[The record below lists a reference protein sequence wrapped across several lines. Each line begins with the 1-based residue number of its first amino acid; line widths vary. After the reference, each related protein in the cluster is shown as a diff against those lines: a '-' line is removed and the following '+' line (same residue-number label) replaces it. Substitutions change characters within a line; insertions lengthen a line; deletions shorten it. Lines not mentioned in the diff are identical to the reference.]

1 MLRAIKSFTC
11 TPLISINLIPAT
23 ERYNLKLHDSSF
35 IEPMRRKTDFLSIF
49 HTHTLTAAIENCV
62 RIFGVHVW
70 LKQSRLIY
78 TRRLRRSK
86 NPIKG
91 DANIVL
97 SSVIVSGLTA
107 VPGKAE
113 KLLEKISAKWS
124 QKWIKR
130 GRHAPSISGITL
142 IKH

>member
-1 MLRAIKSFTC
+1 MFRTIKSFTL
-11 TPLISINLIPAT
+11 TPLIPINLIPAT

-91 DANIVL
+91 DASIVL

-113 KLLEKISAKWS
+113 ISAE
-124 QKWIKR
+124 
-130 GRHAPSISGITL
+130 
-142 IKH
+142 

>member
-1 MLRAIKSFTC
+1 MLRAMKSFTF
-11 TPLISINLIPAT
+11 TPLISINLVPAT

-35 IEPMRRKTDFLSIF
+35 IEPMRGKTDFLSVF

-107 VPGKAE
+107 VPEKAE
-113 KLLEKISAKWS
+113 KWLEKNQCKVKSKMD
-124 QKWIKR
+124 
-130 GRHAPSISGITL
+130 
-142 IKH
+142 